1 MVRRSGGRKRRRN
14 DMLNMIIVCVWLD
27 VVQVVDE
34 PSGLK
39 RGCAAVVV
47 GAGVGAGT
55 GDGEEIEVE

>member
-1 MVRRSGGRKRRRN
+1 
-14 DMLNMIIVCVWLD
+14 MLNMIIVCVWLD